1 MGMLLN
7 TRCVEGIR
15 TASHSYY
22 QVIIINGK
30 VFLATQLF
38 VFTSTAINF
47 VVLVIDLIAFS
58 FTEMNIY
65 TALLTQF
72 LLVSVCTITM
82 VRLKYNFEANTLCN
96 TISLFL
102 FIRNKL

>member
-65 TALLTQF
+65 TALF
-72 LLVSVCTITM
+72 NRVSPC
-82 VRLKYNFEANTLCN
+82 K
-96 TISLFL
+96 
-102 FIRNKL
+102 